1 METIRYLHQRR
12 EYEQDSLLEEEAGLN
27 PFVLFKRWFEESLE
41 AGVPHANAMTLATV
55 SSEGKPSAR
64 IVLFKDFG
72 ENGFTFF
79 TDYRST
85 KSEELSGN
93 PHGALV
99 CLWSSL
105 ERQIRIEGKTERTS
119 PEVSDTYFQS
129 RPRGAQL
136 AAWTSHQSQVVAN
149 REVLEVRMNDLDRRY
164 KDQPIPRPPHWGGYR
179 LIAQMIEFWQGRPNR
194 LNDRLRYQLS
204 GHGSWTRQRLSP

>member
-1 METIRYLHQRR
+1 METMRYLRQRR
-12 EYEQDSLLEEEAGLN
+12 EYKQDSLLEEEAGPD
-27 PFVLFKRWFEESLE
+27 PFVLFERWFEEALE

-55 SSEGKPSAR
+55 SSDGKPSAR

-72 ENGFTFF
+72 EDGFTFF

-85 KSEELSGN
+85 KSEELSSN

-99 CLWSSL
+99 FLWSSL

-119 PEVSDTYFQS
+119 PEDSDIYFQS

-149 REVLEVRMNDLDRRY
+149 RELLERRMNELDQRY
-164 KDQPIPRPPHWGGYR
+164 QEEPIPRPPHWGGYR
-179 LIAQMIEFWQGRPNR
+179 LIPEMIEFWQGRPNR

-204 GHGSWTRQRLSP
+204 DQGSWTRKRLSP

>member
-1 METIRYLHQRR
+1 METKRYLDQRR
-12 EYEQDSLLEEEAGLN
+12 EYERDSLLEETAGLE
-27 PFVLFKRWFEESLE
+27 PFVLFARWFKEALE

-55 SSEGKPSAR
+55 SPDGKPSAR

-72 ENGFTFF
+72 EDGFTFF

-85 KSEELSGN
+85 KSEELSSN

-99 CLWSSL
+99 FLWSSL
-105 ERQIRIEGKTERTS
+105 ERQVRMEGKTERTS
-119 PEVSDTYFQS
+119 PEDSDTYFQS

-136 AAWTSHQSQVVAN
+136 AACTSHQSQVVAN
-149 REVLEVRMNDLDRRY
+149 RELLELRMKELDQRY
-164 KDQPIPRPPHWGGYR
+164 QEQPIPRPPHWGGYR
-179 LIAQMIEFWQGRPNR
+179 LIPEMIEFWQGRPNR

-204 GHGSWTRQRLSP
+204 DQGGWTRQRLSP

>member
-1 METIRYLHQRR
+1 METVRYLRQRR

-85 KSEELSGN
+85 KSEELSRN

-105 ERQIRIEGKTERTS
+105 ERQIRIEGKDRTNLTGGLRHLFSEPS
-119 PEVSDTYFQS
+119 PGSPARRLDFTSKSGRSQS
-129 RPRGAQL
+129 RGAGGPDE
-136 AAWTSHQSQVVAN
+136 
-149 REVLEVRMNDLDRRY
+149 R
-164 KDQPIPRPPHWGGYR
+164 PRPT
-179 LIAQMIEFWQGRPNR
+179 L
-194 LNDRLRYQLS
+194 
-204 GHGSWTRQRLSP
+204 

>member
-1 METIRYLHQRR
+1 MESLRYLRQRR
-12 EYEQDSLLEEEAGLN
+12 EYEQNSLVEEEAGPN
-27 PFVLFKRWFEESLE
+27 PFVLFERWFEETLE

-55 SSEGKPSAR
+55 SLDGKPSAR

-72 ENGFTFF
+72 EDGFTFF

-85 KSEELSGN
+85 KSEELSDN

-99 CLWSSL
+99 FLWSSL
-105 ERQIRIEGKTERTS
+105 ERQIRIEGRTERTS
-119 PEVSDTYFQS
+119 PEDSDTYFQS

-136 AAWTSHQSQVVAN
+136 AAWTSYQSQVVAN
-149 REVLEVRMNDLDRRY
+149 REVLERRMDELDRRY
-164 KDQPIPRPPHWGGYR
+164 QEKLIPRPPHWGGYR
-179 LIAQMIEFWQGRPNR
+179 LIPKMIEFWQGRPNR

-204 GHGSWTRQRLSP
+204 DQGSWTRQRLSP

>member
-1 METIRYLHQRR
+1 MESLRYLRQRR
-12 EYEQDSLLEEEAGLN
+12 EYEQNSLVEEEAGPN
-27 PFVLFKRWFEESLE
+27 PFVLFERWFEETLE

-55 SSEGKPSAR
+55 SSDGKPSAR

-72 ENGFTFF
+72 EDGFTFF

-85 KSEELSGN
+85 KSEELSDN

-99 CLWSSL
+99 FLWSSL
-105 ERQIRIEGKTERTS
+105 ERQIRIEGRTERTS
-119 PEVSDTYFQS
+119 PEDSDTYFQS

-136 AAWTSHQSQVVAN
+136 AAWTSYQSQVVAN
-149 REVLEVRMNDLDRRY
+149 REVLERRMDELDRHYQEKR
-164 KDQPIPRPPHWGGYR
+164 IPRPPHWGGYR
-179 LIAQMIEFWQGRPNR
+179 LIPKMIEFWQGRPNR

-204 GHGSWTRQRLSP
+204 DQGSWTRQRLSP